1 VAERAELLF
10 AASGAEGDGNVTY
23 EEAFTVQPFGNS
35 LVTMTL
41 TGAQVETML
50 EQQFCGIN
58 ASLNRVL
65 QPSAGFTYTW
75 NGAAAG
81 AADCA
86 SADAVDPATIA
97 IGGVPVDPA
106 GTYRITVNSFLATG
120 GDGFAVLNSGTDRLG
135 GAVDLDA
142 LEAFFVA
149 NPNGVSPGPRDRI
162 TRVN

>member
-1 VAERAELLF
+1 
-10 AASGAEGDGNVTY
+10 
-23 EEAFTVQPFGNS
+23 
-35 LVTMTL
+35 
-41 TGAQVETML
+41 ML

-97 IGGVPVDPA
+97 IGGVPVDPG

-142 LEAFFVA
+142 PGGLLRREPERGLARPPRPHHPGELTVRC
-149 NPNGVSPGPRDRI
+149 SPGGRSPAPRAAHG
-162 TRVN
+162 TRPAGS